1 MPGMDAPRWNGLE
14 LRHLVALQAVAE
26 HGTISRAADELG
38 YTQSAVS
45 QQIAGLE
52 RVVGAPV
59 FERPGGPRPL
69 LLTPVGGALLEHA
82 RTILGQ
88 LRQAEADVGAI
99 VAGEQGSLRVGTVQ
113 SVGNRVLPDVLR
125 GFALDRPGVQ
135 VHLRESHD
143 PAELLAL
150 VEAGDLDATFCEQEL
165 AADRWH
171 YQEVLVDPFVLAV
184 PAASPEAMRDCMT
197 PEEVAELPLIGYRSN
212 LCTSYDAVFDL
223 LGRIPDFVFQSDDNN
238 TIQGCVGA
246 GLGYAFV
253 PRLTLYVDDPTIRLV
268 AVRPS
273 PPPRRIGVAWS
284 TKRRQPPSLPAF
296 LHRVQETCTELD
308 RAMSEA
314 TAA

>member
-1 MPGMDAPRWNGLE
+1 MDAPRWNGLE
-14 LRHLVALQAVAE
+14 LRHLIALQAVAE
-26 HGTISRAADELG
+26 HGTISKAADELG

-59 FERPGGPRPL
+59 FDRPGGPKPL
-69 LLTPVGGALLEHA
+69 TLTPVGGALLEHA

-88 LRQAEADVGAI
+88 LRRAEVDVGAV
-99 VAGEQGSLRVGTVQ
+99 VAGEQGSLRIGTVQ

-135 VHLRESHD
+135 VHLRESND
-143 PAELLAL
+143 PGELLAL

-165 AADRWH
+165 AADRWN
-171 YQEVLVDPFVLAV
+171 YQEVMVDPFVLAV
-184 PAASPEAMRDCMT
+184 PATSAEATRDWM
-197 PEEVAELPLIGYRSN
+197 PPDEVAELPLIGYRSN

-223 LGRIPDFVFQSDDNN
+223 LGRIPEFVFQSDDNN

-246 GLGYAFV
+246 GLGSAFV
-253 PRLTLYVDDPTIRLV
+253 PRLTLHVDDPAIRLIE
-268 AVRPS
+268 VRPA

-284 TKRRQPPSLPAF
+284 ARRRQPPSLPAF
-296 LHRVQETCTELD
+296 LHRVLETCTELD
-308 RAMSEA
+308 RAMA
-314 TAA
+314 GAGAAAA